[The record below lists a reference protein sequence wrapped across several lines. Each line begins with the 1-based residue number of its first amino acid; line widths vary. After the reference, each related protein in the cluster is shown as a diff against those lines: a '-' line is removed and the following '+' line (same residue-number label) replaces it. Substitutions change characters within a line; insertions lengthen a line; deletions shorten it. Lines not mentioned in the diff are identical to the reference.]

1 MIILLLA
8 VFLIGYTAIA
18 LENKININKAATA
31 LITGVIC
38 WTIYVA
44 WSPDKRVVEEQ
55 LTMHL
60 GELSGILFFLLS
72 AMTIV
77 ELIDAHDGFNI
88 ITDRI
93 NETNQRR
100 LIWIIAFISFFLSAV
115 DPATAGPK
123 EGKKTPR
130 EGFLTYPRFRSLYR
144 RKGENMSPSLSI

>member
-60 GELSGILFFLLS
+60 GELSGILFFC
-72 AMTIV
+72 
-77 ELIDAHDGFNI
+77 
-88 ITDRI
+88 
-93 NETNQRR
+93 
-100 LIWIIAFISFFLSAV
+100 
-115 DPATAGPK
+115 
-123 EGKKTPR
+123 
-130 EGFLTYPRFRSLYR
+130 
-144 RKGENMSPSLSI
+144 